1 MRPERSST
9 QAAPLRRR
17 RTELHPGAAASLDRG
32 WGTGADTARRG
43 RRGTRTADPAPSR
56 GMGDGRE
63 PLAVF
68 EAHRAWI
75 QKVAEI
81 TCRRNSVWGD
91 DAEDFAALAA
101 MKVVEDDFA
110 VLRQFQG
117 RSSLRTYL
125 ATVVVR
131 RFCEWTRERWGRW
144 RHSARAEQLGQT
156 AKHLEALVYRDGHT
170 LREAVEVL
178 RSRGTLAE
186 SDGEAARLFAQLP
199 VRGPHPG
206 KAGRALPD
214 GLAASGAAD
223 AAVLDAE
230 REQRR
235 ARVIELLAA
244 AVSRLPPEDQ
254 VLVRGRFGEGRSV
267 AEIARALRCDQA
279 PLYRRSERL
288 CGELRAYMEA
298 AGVTVDEVRDC
309 LDPREP

>member
-1 MRPERSST
+1 MRPERFST
-9 QAAPLRRR
+9 PAAPLRRR
-17 RTELHPGAAASLDRG
+17 RTDVHAGPACIDRG
-32 WGTGADTARRG
+32 WGTGADPRRG
-43 RRGTRTADPAPSR
+43 RRGPRAADLLPPGVTAD
-56 GMGDGRE
+56 GRD

-81 TCRRNSVWGD
+81 TCRRNCVWGD
-91 DAEDFAALAA
+91 DAEDFAALAM

-117 RSSLRTYL
+117 RSTLRTYL

-144 RHSARAEQLGQT
+144 RHSARARQLGET
-156 AKHLEALVYRDGHT
+156 ARHLEALVYRDGYT
-170 LREAVEVL
+170 LHQAIEVL
-178 RSRGTLAE
+178 RSRGTLEE

-206 KAGRALPD
+206 KAGQAPLD
-214 GLAASGAAD
+214 GLAAPGGAD
-223 AAVLDAE
+223 GAVLDAE
-230 REQRR
+230 RDRQR
-235 ARVIELLAA
+235 ARVVELLAA

-267 AEIARALRCDQA
+267 AEIARALRCEQA

-288 CGELRAYMEA
+288 CAELRAYLEA
-298 AGVTVDEVRDC
+298 AGVTVDDVREC
-309 LDPREP
+309 LDAREP